1 MAPTMRMSTN
11 ERRSNPRTVE
21 VMKSTMSNTAGL
33 TDRAQKLGEDG
44 LLRRQPVL
52 RLIKDDGG
60 GSFDHLVRDLF
71 TPMGR
76 QAMHDDYLARRLGE
90 ELRRNPIGRENGRS

>member
-21 VMKSTMSNTAGL
+21 VMKSTMSNMAGL

-52 RLIKDDGG
+52 RLIEDDRGG
-60 GSFDHLVRDLF
+60 FFDHLVRDALA
-71 TPMGR
+71 PRGR
-76 QAMHDDYLARRLGE
+76 RAMHDGYRART
-90 ELRRNPIGRENGRS
+90 LREGRRRSPIGR